1 MIGSCSV
8 FVADDCCLS
17 RFGDDGLTTGG
28 GGGGGG
34 STVGISIGMEGN
46 SGRTEDTFV
55 WCVTCKINN

>member
-55 WCVTCKINN
+55 